1 MLQLSAV
8 FTVIIETYRRR
19 KICLVQITISNVWNE
34 KSPLVT
40 TIHFESLTKVSTA
53 LLTPPVIADTIRT
66 KKFLSIDDKGYAY
79 PCLIDNDFRGHF
91 RTSQSSKNEGDKIY
105 LPSLIFR
112 YVESC

>member
-53 LLTPPVIADTIRT
+53 LLTPPVFADTIRT

-91 RTSQSSKNEGDKIY
+91 RTSQSS
-105 LPSLIFR
+105 
-112 YVESC
+112 